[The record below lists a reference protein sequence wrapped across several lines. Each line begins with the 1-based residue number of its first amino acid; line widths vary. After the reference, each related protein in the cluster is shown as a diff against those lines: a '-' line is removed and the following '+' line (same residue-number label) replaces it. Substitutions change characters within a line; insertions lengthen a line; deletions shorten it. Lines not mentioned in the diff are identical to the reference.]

1 MRKREIKQMR
11 EYEMREIDFLQ
22 SQNRV
27 VHDWGVPVVVKNSP
41 TAKDPGW
48 LDAHE
53 LAILQQH
60 WASRQETEE
69 EQAQKAAMSF
79 EENIRAIRDS
89 MGFPNRNLCTE
100 EIYTRFET
108 IRAGENEVGLWR
120 YYKRF
125 SERKPGKPCLIY
137 LHGGGW
143 LGGTPYTVENPCRL
157 IAQLADAVVV
167 NVDYSLAPE
176 KKYPNGLRDCY
187 AAVRHVWEHAEE
199 YGIDRNKI
207 AVGGDSA
214 GGNLA
219 AAVCLI
225 DRDLGTHMLA
235 LQVLIYPCVTM
246 LYTGNPG
253 YRFDIG
259 QFEICEEQ
267 RELID
272 PLISIGRPQS
282 EDDPRI
288 EMEDV
293 YLPSREAAY
302 HPYVSPMLALSHRG
316 LPRALCVSAGFD
328 GLRLQTEYYA
338 SQLRQNGCQVRA
350 IRYNGVS
357 HAFLDK
363 LGFVPQS
370 EDLCIEIAK
379 ELRAL

>member
-1 MRKREIKQMR
+1 MTQYDRAEI
-11 EYEMREIDFLQ
+11 EFLQ
-22 SQNRV
+22 AQNTFE
-27 VHDWGVPVVVKNSP
+27 DYCGMPVLVKKSP
-41 TAKDPGW
+41 TARESGW

-53 LAILQQH
+53 LAVMQEH
-60 WASRQETEE
+60 WATKTESEE
-69 EQAQKAAMSF
+69 EKAQKAAMTP
-79 EENIRAIRDS
+79 EESVQAVRDS

-125 SERKPGKPCLIY
+125 SERKPGKPCLVFF
-137 LHGGGW
+137 HGGGW
-143 LGGTPYTVENPCRL
+143 MGGTPYTVENPCRL

-176 KKYPNGLRDCY
+176 KKFPNGFNDCY
-187 AAVRHVWEHAEE
+187 EAVRHVWRHAEE
-199 YGIDRNKI
+199 YGVDRARI
-207 AVGGDSA
+207 AVCGDSA

-219 AAVCLI
+219 AAVSLR
-225 DRDLGTHMLA
+225 DRDMGTRMIA
-235 LQVLIYPCVTM
+235 LQILIYPCVTM

-253 YRFDIG
+253 YRFDLG
-259 QFEICEEQ
+259 EFKICPEQ
-267 RELID
+267 HDLID
-272 PLISIGRPQS
+272 PLIAIGRPRS
-282 EDDPRI
+282 EDDDRV

-302 HPYVSPMLALSHRG
+302 HPYVSPLLARSHRG
-316 LPRALCVSAGFD
+316 LPRALCISAEFD

-338 SQLRQNGCQVRA
+338 GLLRQNGVPARA

-363 LGFVPQS
+363 LGFLPQT

-379 ELRAL
+379 ELRNP

>member
-1 MRKREIKQMR
+1 MPHR
-11 EYEMREIDFLQ
+11 
-22 SQNRV
+22 
-27 VHDWGVPVVVKNSP
+27 
-41 TAKDPGW
+41 
-48 LDAHE
+48 
-53 LAILQQH
+53 
-60 WASRQETEE
+60 
-69 EQAQKAAMSF
+69 
-79 EENIRAIRDS
+79 
-89 MGFPNRNLCTE
+89 
-100 EIYTRFET
+100 
-108 IRAGENEVGLWR
+108 RAGPPRERSSGQDLAEVVAGALLVIDQKLAHGEGHLLAGLHIHAVI
-120 YYKRF
+120 
-125 SERKPGKPCLIY
+125 GI
-137 LHGGGW
+137 GDD
-143 LGGTPYTVENPCRL
+143 
-157 IAQLADAVVV
+157 AQL
-167 NVDYSLAPE
+167 
-176 KKYPNGLRDCY
+176 
-187 AAVRHVWEHAEE
+187 
-199 YGIDRNKI
+199 
-207 AVGGDSA
+207 
-214 GGNLA
+214 LA

>member
-1 MRKREIKQMR
+1 MR
-11 EYEMREIDFLQ
+11 EYEKREVEFLQ
-22 SQNRV
+22 AQDT
-27 VHDWGVPVVVKNSP
+27 HEDYCGMPVLVKNSP
-41 TAKDPGW
+41 TAEGPGW

-53 LAILQQH
+53 LAIMQNH

-69 EQAQKAAMSF
+69 EKERKTAMSQ
-79 EENIRAIRDS
+79 EESIQAMRDS

-125 SERKPGKPCLIY
+125 SERKPGKPCLIF

-157 IAQLADAVVV
+157 IAQLADAVVF

-176 KKYPNGLRDCY
+176 KKFPNGFNDCY

-199 YGIDRNKI
+199 YGVDRTKI

-214 GGNLA
+214 GGNLS
-219 AAVCLI
+219 AAVCLR
-225 DRDLGTHMLA
+225 DRDMGTHMLA

-253 YRFDIG
+253 YRFDLG
-259 QFEICEEQ
+259 EYTICEEQ
-267 RELID
+267 RSLID
-272 PLISIGRPQS
+272 PLISIARPES
-282 EDDPRI
+282 EEDSRVQ
-288 EMEDV
+288 MEGV

-302 HPYVSPMLALSHRG
+302 HPYVSPLLALSHRG

-338 SQLRQNGCQVRA
+338 GLLRRNGCEARA

-363 LGFVPQS
+363 LGFLPQA
-370 EDLCIEIAK
+370 EDLCMEIAG